1 MRSQDDKRVRR
12 RRITRPL
19 TDLGPTGA
27 TTGIYIIQATRGREF
42 FTIALLYSLCYLI
55 LLLLCILRGMNVY
68 FSVFCLL

>member
-27 TTGIYIIQATRGREF
+27 TTGIYIIQLQGGGAGIF
-42 FTIALLYSLCYLI
+42 YYSFIIQFMLLKFVVVVYSQRYE
-55 LLLLCILRGMNVY
+55 
-68 FSVFCLL
+68 CLF